1 MPDDQALRVHR
12 DAVVVDGHS
21 DVFCDVADRRLRGE
35 TNVLGRLHVPSW
47 RAGGV
52 DVVVTT
58 LYVEAV
64 HKPDRALRRAMTLLG
79 AGLNDVDET
88 PEVALCKTGAEIDAA
103 VARGQIAF
111 VLAIEGG
118 ECVQDGV
125 ESLRVFHELGVRIL
139 GLTWNQRN
147 LLAEGVGEARAGGG
161 LTELGRAIVA
171 EANRLG
177 VLLDVSHLSVKS
189 FWDLVETS
197 RAPMIASHSNAQAL
211 CGHPR
216 NLDDDQIRAVAAS
229 GGTIGINMVSA
240 FINDDPG
247 AASLEDALDHIDHVA
262 ALVGMEH
269 VALGPDFAD
278 FLAAE
283 PALQPGNRPTSGAY
297 LRGCDNASALP
308 SVTAGLLRCGYAE
321 EAIRGIL
328 GANFLRVLGAAQPHA
343 PA

>member
-21 DVFCDVADRRLRGE
+21 DVFCDVAERRLRGE

-118 ECVQDGV
+118 ECVQDGL
-125 ESLRVFHELGVRIL
+125 ESLRVFRELGVRIL

-189 FWDLVETS
+189 FWDLVEAS

-262 ALVGMEH
+262 ALVGAEH

-283 PALQPGNRPTSGAY
+283 PALQPGNRPKSGVY
-297 LRGCDNASALP
+297 LRGCDNASAMP
-308 SVTAGLLRCGYAE
+308 NVTAGLLRRGYAE